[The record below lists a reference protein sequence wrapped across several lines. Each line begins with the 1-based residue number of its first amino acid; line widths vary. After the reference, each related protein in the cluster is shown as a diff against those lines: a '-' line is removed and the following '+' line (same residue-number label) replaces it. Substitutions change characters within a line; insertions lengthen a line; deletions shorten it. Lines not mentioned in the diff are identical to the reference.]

1 MYTIS
6 TDAASGDLRLSSAV
20 EHIRKLQDV
29 NCVENAHALYDCIVR
44 ETNKQTVVTI
54 NCGM

>member
-6 TDAASGDLRLSSAV
+6 TDAASGNLRLSSAV
-20 EHIRKLQDV
+20 EQIRKLRDV
-29 NCVENAHALYDCIVR
+29 NCVENAHAINDCIVG
-44 ETNKQTVVTI
+44 ELNKQIFVTI